1 MPLIHTPILVLTAV
15 LLHAGGAAAEG
26 AMQEA
31 MEDLRARL
39 KKAEGQVAELE
50 IEKTEI
56 TELYR
61 SAEEREK
68 VCLFV

>member
-1 MPLIHTPILVLTAV
+1 
-15 LLHAGGAAAEG
+15 
-26 AMQEA
+26 MQEA

-39 KKAEGQVAELE
+39 KKAEERVAELE

-56 TELYR
+56 TELKE